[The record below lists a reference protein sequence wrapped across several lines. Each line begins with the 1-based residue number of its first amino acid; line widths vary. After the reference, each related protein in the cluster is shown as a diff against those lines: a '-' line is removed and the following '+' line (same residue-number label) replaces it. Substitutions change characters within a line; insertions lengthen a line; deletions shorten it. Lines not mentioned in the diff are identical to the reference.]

1 MNMFVKNYN
10 TLLTISIESPLWV
23 DVIVKKNINCN
34 LNKHSDSIVIF
45 ASVL

>member
-1 MNMFVKNYN
+1 MSMFLKNYN
-10 TLLTISIESPLWV
+10 TLLTIATESPLWV

-45 ASVL
+45 ALVL

>member
-1 MNMFVKNYN
+1 MFSKNYN
-10 TLLTISIESPLWV
+10 TLLTISTESPLWV

-45 ASVL
+45 ALVL